1 MKCSNCGA
9 DIPDDAEFCPECGAK
24 QGVDFSAMQTVGGLD
39 TVIDGL
45 PADLPPQYETLSPG
59 TVFADR
65 FEIEGTIGQGG
76 MGVVYKARDTVS
88 EEAVALKLIR
98 PERLSGEAALKK
110 LIDEGVTTRK
120 LRHPNIVAVY
130 DVGVSGDQPYVSM
143 EYVDGVSLRS
153 WHRQKLQAREDVP
166 LRVAARII
174 AEILDGLK
182 AAHEAGVIH
191 RDLKPENIVLLE
203 EPTDKKAPLRILDF
217 GIARA
222 TDAATQTGT
231 GTGLGTPRYMSPEQI
246 TNPDG
251 AMPSADL
258 YSLSVLF
265 YELLVDVL
273 PQGHWQPPSGGRSDV
288 PVGIDQLIEQGLS
301 NRPSS
306 RPQSAEDYRAQLV
319 AAVNMGN
326 YPPQPQP
333 TSRPASPQT
342 TPGLPKWAV
351 WAGAGG
357 GGFVLLMIIIAAF
370 SSGGGDYP
378 PVGPCDH
385 LYGAAY
391 DECVFGGGDDGGG
404 GGPVKPA
411 DPFTKLSGPWVDD
424 WGTRASVSVDRNGY
438 MSGSGRAPDGTAIN
452 ISGQLSLNPTMGRVD
467 VPAIGMSFPMELQWD
482 GGCVVDYITY
492 NLDGSIN
499 TMGTYYANAPGGR
512 CP

>member
-59 TVFADR
+59 TVFAER

-76 MGVVYKARDTVS
+76 MGVVYKAKDTVS

-203 EPTDKKAPLRILDF
+203 
-217 GIARA
+217 
-222 TDAATQTGT
+222 
-231 GTGLGTPRYMSPEQI
+231 
-246 TNPDG
+246 
-251 AMPSADL
+251 
-258 YSLSVLF
+258 
-265 YELLVDVL
+265 
-273 PQGHWQPPSGGRSDV
+273 
-288 PVGIDQLIEQGLS
+288 
-301 NRPSS
+301 S
-306 RPQSAEDYRAQLV
+306 RPTRKRRCAFSISGLPGPPMRRPRPAPGRVLVRLATCRRNRSPIRMGRCHRPISIPCQSCSTNCWWMCCPRAIGSRHRV
-319 AAVNMGN
+319 AARMCQWGL
-326 YPPQPQP
+326 
-333 TSRPASPQT
+333 TS
-342 TPGLPKWAV
+342 
-351 WAGAGG
+351 
-357 GGFVLLMIIIAAF
+357 
-370 SSGGGDYP
+370 
-378 PVGPCDH
+378 
-385 LYGAAY
+385 
-391 DECVFGGGDDGGG
+391 
-404 GGPVKPA
+404 
-411 DPFTKLSGPWVDD
+411 
-424 WGTRASVSVDRNGY
+424 
-438 MSGSGRAPDGTAIN
+438 
-452 ISGQLSLNPTMGRVD
+452 
-467 VPAIGMSFPMELQWD
+467 
-482 GGCVVDYITY
+482 
-492 NLDGSIN
+492 
-499 TMGTYYANAPGGR
+499 
-512 CP
+512 